1 MTRYY
6 ITTEKEFIK
15 ETDAQ
20 SRELIITPNQFL
32 WKDTSLVSYKIEH
45 MEDYNKL
52 VEVKE
57 NYFYFLVARELARNV
72 YTMKQFLMIDELA
85 TRVNDLETK
94 TIAYLNS
101 MLDDTNLK
109 YSDLELVFNKRIMDS
124 LMSLTPPSHGDYLY
138 FISLAKND
146 EKAREIMINKL
157 ELALEYS
164 FINNN
169 TLGEVE
175 LWNEALRTLYDE

>member
-1 MTRYY
+1 MARYY
-6 ITTEKEFIK
+6 VTTEKEFIK
-15 ETDAQ
+15 ETDTQ
-20 SRELIITPNQFL
+20 SKELIITPTQLL

-101 MLDDTNLK
+101 MLEDTEIK
-109 YSDLELVFNKRIMDS
+109 YSQLELVFSKNIMDC
-124 LMSLTPPSHGDYLY
+124 LMSLDPPIHDDYLY
-138 FISLAKND
+138 FIGLTKNND
-146 EKAREIMINKL
+146 KAREIMINKL
-157 ELALEYS
+157 ELSLEYS

-169 TLGEVE
+169 SLEEIE
-175 LWNEALRTLYDE
+175 LWNEALRVLYE

>member
-1 MTRYY
+1 MARYY

-15 ETDAQ
+15 ETDTQ
-20 SRELIITPNQFL
+20 SKELIITPNQLL

-85 TRVNDLETK
+85 TRINDLETK
-94 TIAYLNS
+94 TISYLNS
-101 MLDDTNLK
+101 MLDDTELK
-109 YSDLELVFNKRIMDS
+109 YSQLELVFSKNIMDC
-124 LMSLTPPSHGDYLY
+124 LMSLDPPIHGDYLY
-138 FISLAKND
+138 FIELTKNND
-146 EKAREIMINKL
+146 KAREIMTNKL

-169 TLGEVE
+169 SLEEVE
-175 LWNEALRTLYDE
+175 LWNEALRVLYE

>member
-1 MTRYY
+1 MARYY
-6 ITTEKEFIK
+6 VTTDKKFIK
-15 ETDAQ
+15 EFDSQ
-20 SRELIITPNQFL
+20 SRELIISPTQLF
-32 WKDTSLVSYKIEH
+32 WKDTSLVNYKIEC

-52 VEVKE
+52 AEVKE
-57 NYFYFLVARELARNV
+57 DYFYFLVARELARNV

-85 TRVNDLETK
+85 TRVNELETK

-101 MLDDTNLK
+101 MLVDTELT
-109 YSDLELVFNKRIMDS
+109 YAILEKIFNRDIMDC
-124 LMSLTPPSHGDYLY
+124 LMNLTPPSHGDYLY
-138 FISLAKND
+138 FIGLTKND

-169 TLGEVE
+169 SLEEVE
-175 LWNEALRTLYDE
+175 LWNEALRVLYE

>member
-1 MTRYY
+1 
-6 ITTEKEFIK
+6 
-15 ETDAQ
+15 
-20 SRELIITPNQFL
+20 
-32 WKDTSLVSYKIEH
+32 
-45 MEDYNKL
+45 
-52 VEVKE
+52 
-57 NYFYFLVARELARNV
+57 
-72 YTMKQFLMIDELA
+72 
-85 TRVNDLETK
+85 
-94 TIAYLNS
+94 